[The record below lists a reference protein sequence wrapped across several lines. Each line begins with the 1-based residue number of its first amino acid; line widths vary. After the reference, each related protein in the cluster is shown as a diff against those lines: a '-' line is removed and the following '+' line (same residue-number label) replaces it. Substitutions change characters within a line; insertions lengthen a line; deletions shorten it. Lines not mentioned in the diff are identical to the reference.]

1 MLMMIGIWLVYF
13 LIFSKT
19 LVNFIIRQL
28 SKYNYFLKKKNMKKK
43 MNEKQK
49 MCELNKCGRINN
61 NFFSFRE
68 YILFDQDIL
77 SQIEIM
83 PIILFSIILKM
94 IAKTMM

>member
-1 MLMMIGIWLVYF
+1 
-13 LIFSKT
+13 
-19 LVNFIIRQL
+19 
-28 SKYNYFLKKKNMKKK
+28 
-43 MNEKQK
+43 

>member
-28 SKYNYFLKKKNMKKK
+28 SKYNYFLKKKKKYES
-43 MNEKQK
+43 MDQK

-77 SQIEIM
+77 NQIEIM